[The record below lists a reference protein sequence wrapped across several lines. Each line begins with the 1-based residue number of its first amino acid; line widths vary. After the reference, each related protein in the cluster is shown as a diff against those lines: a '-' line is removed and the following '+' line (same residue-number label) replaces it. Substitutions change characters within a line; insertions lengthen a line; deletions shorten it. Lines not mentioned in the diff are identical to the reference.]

1 VKTNQTNPPGLT
13 GSEHFRIYM
22 KTPQATLRSCNYTE
36 LTPANDNISIPY
48 TPIEYIIVN
57 FEMLQL

>member
-13 GSEHFRIYM
+13 GSEHHFGIYM
-22 KTPQATLRSCNYTE
+22 TTRATLRSCNYIK
-36 LTPANDNISIPY
+36 LTPANDKLSIPY
-48 TPIEYIIVN
+48 IPIEYIIDN